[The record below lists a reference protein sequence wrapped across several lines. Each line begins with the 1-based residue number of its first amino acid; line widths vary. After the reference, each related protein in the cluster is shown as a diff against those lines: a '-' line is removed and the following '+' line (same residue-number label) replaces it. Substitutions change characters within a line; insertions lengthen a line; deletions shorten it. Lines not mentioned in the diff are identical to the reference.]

1 MKNNKDLVISKA
13 NEKLDVPKLNEDEE
27 AKFLAS
33 IYDAVEEAV
42 VIVLD
47 RV

>member
-1 MKNNKDLVISKA
+1 MVTLANK
-13 NEKLDVPKLNEDEE
+13 KLDIPKLTEEEE

-42 VIVLD
+42 VVILD

>member
-13 NEKLDVPKLNEDEE
+13 NKKLDVPKLNEDEE

-33 IYDAVEEAV
+33 IYDAVEEATI
-42 VIVLD
+42 IVLD
-47 RV
+47 RL